1 MERTMEKLNFAEYYL
16 KASKELHQVYEKA
29 NDNKF
34 VEASEKINDI
44 IVELRLLK
52 AAILSNVQP

>member
-1 MERTMEKLNFAEYYL
+1 MEKLNFAGHYIEATRQL
-16 KASKELHQVYEKA
+16 RQVYEEA

-34 VEASEKINDI
+34 VESAEKISNI

-52 AAILSNVQP
+52 AAILSNVND

>member
-1 MERTMEKLNFAEYYL
+1 MEKLNFAEHFL
-16 KASKELHQVYEKA
+16 NADRQLRQVYEEA

-34 VEASEKINDI
+34 TEASEKINDI

-52 AAILSNVQP
+52 AAILSNVTD

>member
-1 MERTMEKLNFAEYYL
+1 MEITMEKLNFAGHYIEATRQL
-16 KASKELHQVYEKA
+16 RQVYEEA

-34 VEASEKINDI
+34 VESAEKISNI

-52 AAILSNVQP
+52 AAILSNVND

>member
-1 MERTMEKLNFAEYYL
+1 MEKLNFAEYYL

-44 IVELRLLK
+44 IVELRLLR
-52 AAILSNVQP
+52 AAILSNVNN